1 MDLHITEL
9 NNTLKNVYSLSR
21 NRGLEARVPEHM
33 YPTHCSCANRYGT
46 APAPVGHVS
55 AQPLGLAGNVARFI
69 ALGR

>member
-1 MDLHITEL
+1 MDLQITEL
-9 NNTLKNVYSLSR
+9 NNTLKNIHSFSR
-21 NRGLEARVPEHM
+21 NGRLEARVPEHM

-46 APAPVGHVS
+46 APAPVGRVY